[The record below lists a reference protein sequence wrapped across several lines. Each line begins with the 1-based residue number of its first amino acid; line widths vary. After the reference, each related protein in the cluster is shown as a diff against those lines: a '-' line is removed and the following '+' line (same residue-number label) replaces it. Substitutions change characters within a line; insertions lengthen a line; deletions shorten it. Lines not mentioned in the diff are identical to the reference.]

1 MAAKVRSQFVCG
13 NCGTAYAQWMGQC
26 GNCKQW
32 NTLVEEVRDRVEE
45 RRGTPASLRQRDQ
58 RRGQDVGEHQVVGR
72 LVAHQPVAQARGVH
86 EPGSRAVQAGVL
98 ARDAHRD
105 PIDVGAYGDR

>member
-58 RRGQDVGEHQVVGR
+58 R
-72 LVAHQPVAQARGVH
+72 PVAMAEISAEDGPRILLGDRELDRVLGGGIV
-86 EPGSRAVQAGVL
+86 PGSLILIGG
-98 ARDAHRD
+98 D
-105 PIDVGAYGDR
+105 PGIGKSTLML